1 MNADVFTTAADASYG
16 LAAAVYF
23 AFALRVALGSSRS
36 VRARLLFAALVA
48 TALWAAASLFMVSSF
63 SHARL
68 AAADAA
74 DALRYGAWFAFM
86 WHLLRPGAAADAP
99 RPAFPYA
106 AFFSVGAVLAMSVLL
121 GQGVQPEFSS
131 PMPGPRTAFTLR
143 LGLAVFGL
151 AMAEQVLRRVQ
162 AEMRWAIKPFVIAI
176 TGVFGLEL
184 VFYADAL
191 LFGTLDPDFWVARGI
206 ANVIIVPFL
215 AVATARNTGWTVDLH
230 LSRKAAFHST
240 ALLASGILLLLVAT
254 AGYAVRYLGGT
265 WGRVLQIELLFA
277 ALLLVV
283 LVASSGRFR
292 ARLKVFVS
300 KHFFSYR
307 YDYREE
313 WLRFTQTLSTE
324 HSTHSLQTR
333 VVIALA
339 DLVESP
345 GGTLFLQEG
354 SRGFVASAHW
364 NAPRLDIVER
374 LDGALASFLARTG
387 WIVNVAEYRA
397 DTARYTGLV
406 LPANF
411 DAFASAWL
419 IVPLLAGS
427 ELLGFAVLV
436 KPRAALDVDWEVRD
450 LLKTAARQAASYLG
464 QVRASEALLEAR
476 KFEAFNRMSAFVVH
490 DLKNLIAQLSLMLK
504 NAQRHRD
511 NPAFQADM
519 LATVAHVVERMN
531 ALMMQLRM
539 GSRPVDNPRQ
549 VDLNALIAR
558 VCGAKGGAHAAIEI
572 ESGEAVAA
580 LAHEDRLEH
589 VFGHLLQNAIDA
601 SPSQAR
607 IRVRLERRNEEA
619 VVVVADQ
626 GTGMAPEFIRDRLF
640 KPFQTTKSSGM
651 GIGVY
656 ESAQYVAS
664 IGGAIHVDSEENVG
678 TSVEVRLP
686 RADAAPGP
694 HAAPAEERVA

>member
-1 MNADVFTTAADASYG
+1 VNADVFTTAADVSYG

-23 AFALRVALGSSRS
+23 AFALRVAFGSRRS
-36 VRARLLFAALVA
+36 ARAQLLFAALIA
-48 TALWAAASLFMVSSF
+48 TALWAAASLFMMSSF

-68 AAADAA
+68 AAAEAI
-74 DALRYGAWFAFM
+74 DALRYGAWFVFM
-86 WHLLRPGAAADAP
+86 WHLLRPAPAADAP
-99 RPAFPYA
+99 RPGFPYA
-106 AFFSVGAVLAMSVLL
+106 AFLAVGAVLVMSVLL
-121 GQGVQPEFSS
+121 GQGVQPDVHDA
-131 PMPGPRTAFTLR
+131 MLGPRTGFMLR

-176 TGVFGLEL
+176 AGVFGLEL

-206 ANVIIVPFL
+206 ANVIVVPFL

-230 LSRKAAFHST
+230 LSRRAAFHST
-240 ALLASGILLLLVAT
+240 AVLASGIFLLLVAT
-254 AGYAVRYLGGT
+254 AGYGVRYLGGT

-277 ALLLVV
+277 ALLFVV

-313 WLRFTQTLSTE
+313 WLRFTHTLSAE
-324 HSTHSLQTR
+324 HSPHSLQTR

-345 GGTLFLQEG
+345 GGTLFLNEG

-364 NAPRLDIVER
+364 NSPRLDIVER
-374 LDGALASFLARTG
+374 SDGALASFLVRTG

-397 DTARYTGLV
+397 DTTRYEGLA
-406 LPANF
+406 LPENF
-411 DAFASAWL
+411 DALASAWL
-419 IVPLLAGS
+419 VVPLLAGT
-427 ELLGFAVLV
+427 ELLGFVVLT
-436 KPRAALDVDWEVRD
+436 KPRTALDVDWEVRD

-539 GSRPVDNPRQ
+539 GSQPVDNPQ
-549 VDLNALIAR
+549 HVDLKSLVER
-558 VCGAKGGAHAAIEI
+558 VCAAKRSAHVAIEI
-572 ESGEAVAA
+572 DSGEAVAT

-601 SPSQAR
+601 SPPQAR
-607 IRVRLERRNEEA
+607 IQVRLERRNDEA
-619 VVVVADQ
+619 VVVVADR
-626 GTGMAPEFIRDRLF
+626 GRGMAPEFIRDRLF
-640 KPFQTTKSSGM
+640 KPFETTKSSGM

-664 IGGAIHVDSEENVG
+664 IGGAIQVQSEENVG

-686 RADAAPGP
+686 RADAAPGLY
-694 HAAPAEERVA
+694 AVPAEERVA